1 MSRTRLAS
9 GATAIRPTQ
18 VADVHELAAL
28 RRANREH
35 TARWEPLRDEAFYTA
50 AGQQVELELDVQ
62 AWRSGAAYPFA
73 VLDTTA
79 RDRLIGRV
87 ALSNVVRG
95 AWQNANLGYWIDVA
109 SCGRGH
115 ATTAVRLILQFAF
128 EQARLH
134 RVQPAVIPRNV
145 ASIRVVQKAGFR
157 LEGRAE
163 RYLQISGVWEDHDI
177 FAMTAEEWRAKR
189 PTM

>member
-1 MSRTRLAS
+1 MSRTRLAR
-9 GATAIRPTQ
+9 GATAIRPTEI
-18 VADVHELAAL
+18 ADVHELAAL
-28 RRANREH
+28 RRVNREH
-35 TARWEPLRDEAFYTA
+35 TSRWEPLRDEAFYTA

-95 AWQNANLGYWIDVA
+95 AWQNANLGYWIDAA

-115 ATTAVRLILQFAF
+115 ATTAVLLILEFAF

-134 RVQPAVIPRNV
+134 RVQPAVIPRNI

-163 RYLQISGVWEDHDI
+163 RYLQIGGVWEDHDI